1 MTRSISNAALMSV
14 CLALGGCGYGVYEY
28 PSAEYLH
35 RTDTITTSAGNAQAI
50 NEVTQVIKPN
60 PWDKSAHNRRI
71 RGNGDRA
78 VNAVER
84 YRAKQSSSGSQISQ
98 PAGSAPPGGNYS
110 ASPPAG
116 GASSTTGGGAG
127 GPGPMQ

>member
-1 MTRSISNAALMSV
+1 MKRSISNAALMSL
-14 CLALGGCGYGVYEY
+14 CLTLGGCGYGVYEY

-35 RTDTITTSAGNAQAI
+35 RTDTITTSAGDAQAI

-60 PWDKSAHNRRI
+60 PWDKSARNRRI

-84 YRAKQSSSGSQISQ
+84 YRSKQSSSSGSQISQ
-98 PAGSAPPGGNYS
+98 PGGSPPGGNYS

-116 GASSTTGGGAG
+116 GAGSTTGGGAG
-127 GPGPMQ
+127 GPLQ